1 MSYDTTE
8 EQLRTLF
15 SEAGSVVGIDVIK
28 DRSTGS
34 SKGFGFVTMGSQADA
49 TNAITSMNGRE
60 VNGRPLTVNTAKA
73 REERPGGGF
82 GGPKHNN
89 RGGSRGRY

>member
-8 EQLRTLF
+8 ETLRSLF
-15 SEAGSVVGIDVIK
+15 TEAGNVVAIDVIK

-34 SKGFGFVTMGSQADA
+34 SKGFAFVTMGSQADA
-49 TNAITSMNGRE
+49 TNAITSLNGRE

-73 REERPGGGF
+73 REDRPSGGF